1 MEIVVSLA
9 EAERDPLG
17 RASSLAARDVRGVSG
32 MDGAAERSWPR
43 GCSRWPRVI
52 EGECFP
58 VCACFLFAVK
68 SLRAFDRALPISFL
82 TCPLTHSAHSA

>member
-32 MDGAAERSWPR
+32 MDVAAERMAGLARRMFSPAK
-43 GCSRWPRVI
+43 
-52 EGECFP
+52 GECFP